1 MRKIMKFQD
10 ITLLLKEV
18 SERIDKTIG
27 SGDFYSV
34 LESAIKGNEEIV
46 HSAIIAS
53 LLDTKGTHGQGDYF
67 LNKFLEQVDC
77 FFNESSEFSTDRFKK
92 FKTTSARVTCEKGI
106 GKRTMES
113 GGRLDI
119 CIESSNGQTIIIENK
134 IFAGDQEHQICRYVE
149 YLKGRG
155 KDRFPVLYLT
165 PDGHSPSE
173 ISTCGEE
180 NIECRRN
187 EDYACISYREV
198 IVPWLEKSIEK
209 LNNKTHLKDHIETY
223 KNIINK
229 RVLNMERNDN
239 IIRTIESNSRNIKA
253 AREISNQLNEIEKDA
268 ITNLWKRIYKKL
280 LELIRDEPELKCFQP
295 DYCHFE
301 EWNLLKPK
309 QNIQNLVSNYVNNP
323 NENNRYFGI
332 CIPLSNVDVCLIVE
346 ENLYFAIYQ
355 RNGAKKMD
363 LPVLKKDDG
372 WYKEDLSRFIAW
384 KYPGPDSEKINLKTP
399 DDVVWSLACQ
409 KRKDKEVRDLISRL
423 SSEFID
429 IVKQISNSAQHE

>member
-1 MRKIMKFQD
+1 MKFQD

-18 SERIDKTIG
+18 SERIDKTIS

-53 LLDTKGTHGQGDYF
+53 LLDTKGTHGQGNYF
-67 LNKFLEQVDC
+67 LKKFLAQVDC
-77 FFNESSEFSTDRFKK
+77 FFNESSEFSTGRFKN

-134 IFAGDQEHQICRYVE
+134 IFAGDKEHQIYRYVE

-165 PDGHSPSE
+165 PNGHSPSE

-187 EDYACISYREV
+187 EDYACISYRKV

-229 RVLNMERNDN
+229 RVLNMGRNDN
-239 IIRTIESNSRNIKA
+239 IIQTIESNTRNIKA
-253 AREISNQLNEIEKDA
+253 AREISSQLNEIEKDA
-268 ITNLWKRIYKKL
+268 ITDLWKRIYKKL

-301 EWNLLKPK
+301 EGNLLKPK

-355 RNGAKKMD
+355 RNGETKMD